1 MTVPRRLSCRPGR
14 VDPLLNA
21 IAHTV
26 RELTIAGHRGVLVAE
41 DDTDIGVAATAHQ
54 LCECCALLGEDRQP
68 RVTEI
73 VEPESRPE
81 VSDTISSIRPHVSPS
96 GVRQRDAATDVGGDQ
111 WRFGGSSQLR
121 V

>member
-41 DDTDIGVAATAHQ
+41 DDTDIGVAATA
-54 LCECCALLGEDRQP
+54 AA
-68 RVTEI
+68 
-73 VEPESRPE
+73 
-81 VSDTISSIRPHVSPS
+81 VS
-96 GVRQRDAATDVGGDQ
+96 
-111 WRFGGSSQLR
+111 
-121 V
+121 